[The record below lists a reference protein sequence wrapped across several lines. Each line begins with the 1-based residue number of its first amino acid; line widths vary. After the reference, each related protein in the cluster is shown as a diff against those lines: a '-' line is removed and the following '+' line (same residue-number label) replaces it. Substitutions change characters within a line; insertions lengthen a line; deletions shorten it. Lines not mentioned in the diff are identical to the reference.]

1 MIIVT
6 GHLVVDPADR
16 DRAVEL
22 SREAVIAAR
31 ATPGCIDFA
40 VSADA
45 VEPDRVNISERWT
58 HRAALDRFRGSGPE
72 GEVGELIRD
81 FAVAEYDVPS
91 SDAGAD
97 GIRALLDA
105 RVAAVK
111 AKDLDALGSL
121 LADDLE
127 SFNVLPP
134 HRTEGRQP
142 TLEAARAWFDGYSSD
157 IGYSV
162 HDLSVST
169 SGDVGFASFLY
180 RVTGTLTSGDDVDM
194 WVRATLGFERCD
206 GRWIVTHDHES
217 VPWDPETGQG
227 VLSRASQEPEPRA

>member
-31 ATPGCIDFA
+31 ATPGCLDFA

-45 VEPDRVNISERWT
+45 VEPDRVNVSERWAD
-58 HRAALDRFRGSGPE
+58 RAALDRFRGGGPD
-72 GEVGELIRD
+72 GEVSGLIRS
-81 FAVAEYDVPS
+81 FAVDEYEVPS
-91 SDAGAD
+91 DDSGAD

-105 RVAAVK
+105 RVAAVR
-111 AKDLDALGSL
+111 AKDLDALESL

-134 HRTEGRQP
+134 HRVQGRAP
-142 TLEAARAWFDGYSSD
+142 VLETARGWFDGYASD
-157 IGYSV
+157 IGYDV
-162 HDLSVST
+162 HDVRIAT
-169 SGDVGFASFLY
+169 SGDVGFAAFLY
-180 RVTGTLTSGDDVDM
+180 RVSGTLTGGAEVDM
-194 WVRATLGFERCD
+194 WVRATLGCHRRE
-206 GRWIVTHDHES
+206 GRWVVTHDHES
-217 VPWDPETGQG
+217 VPWDPESGQG
-227 VLSRASQEPEPRA
+227 VLTL